1 MKNQTFDA
9 VQGEGMIK
17 ELFAVST
24 LRPNILAGLTV
35 GIVALPLSMALAIA
49 SGVPPQHGLYTAII
63 AGIVIA
69 LSGSSRVNISGP
81 TAAFV
86 VILLPIVQQFGLG
99 GLLISG
105 LMAGLILIGM
115 GVFRLGTLIELV
127 PYPVT
132 VGFTSGIAVVI
143 ATTQI
148 GDFLGLEVAGTG
160 HTYLEKLQAIIQ
172 ALPSIQW
179 QEVFIALTT
188 LTVLLT
194 WNRLGTRIPSHLAAL
209 VIGTFLAWLGSIS
222 MDGFAVSTV
231 ASEFHYS
238 FSVFPDAGA
247 VGAAITGN
255 GIPPLAPQFL
265 WPWEQPD
272 ALGHPIGLS
281 LHLLS
286 TLFGAA
292 IAIALLGAI
301 ESLLCAVVSD
311 SMAGTRT
318 DPNRELI
325 GQGIGN
331 LIVPFF
337 GGIPATA
344 AIARTATNVRSGAT
358 TPLSSVV
365 HALFILLAILAL
377 APLLGLIPMASM
389 AALLMVVAWNMS
401 EARHFLNMLR
411 VAPRHDILVLLT
423 CFSLTVLIDM
433 EVAVAAGM
441 GLAGFLFI
449 KRMTELTGVKLIN
462 PSSGQGDVE
471 VPDGIMIYDINGPM
485 FFGAAQNALK
495 TLLSIR
501 QEIRVVIIDMSDVP
515 MIDMTAMVA
524 MQSIINNLAGKGIGL
539 VFCGMA
545 AEVKVKLK
553 RAGVLN
559 RENISLR
566 HSLAAS
572 LEAADALLERE
583 EKPADS

>member
-1 MKNQTFDA
+1 MKQGLA
-9 VQGEGMIK
+9 VQNI
-17 ELFAVST
+17 
-24 LRPNILAGLTV
+24 RPNLLAGLTV

-63 AGIVIA
+63 AGIVVA

-105 LMAGLILIGM
+105 LMAGFILIAM
-115 GVFRLGTLIELV
+115 GLFRLGTLIELV

-148 GDFLGLEVAGTG
+148 SDFLGLDVTHSG
-160 HTYLEKLQAIIQ
+160 HSYIDKLQAIAQ
-172 ALPSIQW
+172 AMPGFQW
-179 QEVFIALTT
+179 QELSIALVT
-188 LTVLLT
+188 LGILLS
-194 WNRLGTRIPSHLAAL
+194 WQRLGTRIPSHLAAL
-209 VIGTFLAWLGSIS
+209 IAGTLLAWLGGYFVN
-222 MDGFAVSTV
+222 GFSVSTI

-238 FSVFPDAGA
+238 FLDSAGVA
-247 VGAAITGN
+247 QNGN

-272 ALGHPIGLS
+272 AQGNPIGLS

-292 IAIALLGAI
+292 VAIALLGAI

-331 LIVPFF
+331 LVVPFF

-358 TPLSSVV
+358 TPLASVI

-377 APLLGLIPMASM
+377 TPLLGLIPMASM

-401 EARHFLNMLR
+401 EAKHFIHMLK

-441 GLAGFLFI
+441 ALAGFLFI

-462 PSSGQGDVE
+462 PASRLEGIE
-471 VPDGIMIYDINGPM
+471 VPDEIMVYDINGPM

-495 TLLSIR
+495 TLLNIR
-501 QEIRVVIIDMSDVP
+501 KEIKVVIIDMSDVP
-515 MIDMTAMVA
+515 IIDMTAMVA
-524 MQSIINNLAGKGIGL
+524 MQSIINNLEAKGVGL

-545 AEVKVKLK
+545 AEVRLKLK
-553 RAGVLN
+553 RAEVLSDK
-559 RENISLR
+559 NIHMKRSIAD
-566 HSLAAS
+566 SITIASDMLA
-572 LEAADALLERE
+572 EKQQDTQKTIAAD
-583 EKPADS
+583 

>member
-1 MKNQTFDA
+1 ML
-9 VQGEGMIK
+9 K
-17 ELFAVST
+17 ELFAAGS

-99 GLLISG
+99 GLMISG
-105 LMAGLILIGM
+105 LMAGLILIAM

-143 ATTQI
+143 ATTQLS
-148 GDFLGLEVAGTG
+148 DFLGLDVAESGS
-160 HTYLEKLQAIIQ
+160 TYTDKLMAIGQ
-172 ALPSIQW
+172 ALPSMQW
-179 QEVFIALTT
+179 QEVAIACIT
-188 LTVLLT
+188 LAVLLG
-194 WNRLGTRIPSHLAAL
+194 WGRISWLGLGSRIPSHLAAL
-209 VIGTFLAWLGSIS
+209 ITGTLLAWLGGQLIESFS
-222 MDGFAVSTV
+222 VSTI
-231 ASEFHYS
+231 ASQFHYS
-238 FSVFPDAGA
+238 FFSDGAEIAGS
-247 VGAAITGN
+247 

-265 WPWEQPD
+265 WPWEQPGAD
-272 ALGHPIGLS
+272 GTPIGMS
-281 LHLLS
+281 FHLIS

-331 LIVPFF
+331 LVVPFF

-344 AIARTATNVRSGAT
+344 AIARTATNVRSGGS

-365 HALFILLAILAL
+365 HALFMLLAILSL

-401 EARHFLNMLR
+401 EAKHFVNMLR

-423 CFSLTVLIDM
+423 CFALTVLIDM
-433 EVAVAAGM
+433 QVAVAAGM

-449 KRMTELTGVKLIN
+449 KRMTELSGVKLVN
-462 PSSGQGDVE
+462 PESRHEGLE
-471 VPDGIMIYDINGPM
+471 VPREVMVYDINGPM

-501 QEIRVVIIDMSDVP
+501 KEIRVVIIDMSDVP

-524 MQSIINNLAGKGIGL
+524 LQSIINNLARRNIAL
-539 VFCGMA
+539 VICGMEA
-545 AEVKVKLK
+545 DVKVKLRRTDILK
-553 RAGVLN
+553 HGDVHMQRTIVG
-559 RENISLR
+559 
-566 HSLAAS
+566 SLAQAEQ
-572 LEAADALLERE
+572 LLAAQNG
-583 EKPADS
+583 PAN

>member
-1 MKNQTFDA
+1 M
-9 VQGEGMIK
+9 
-17 ELFAVST
+17 LFAPAT
-24 LRPNILAGLTV
+24 LRQNILAGLTV

-99 GLLISG
+99 GLLMSG
-105 LMAGLILIGM
+105 LMAGIILIAM
-115 GVFRLGTLIELV
+115 GLLRLGTLIELV

-143 ATTQI
+143 ATTQVR
-148 GDFLGLEVAGTG
+148 DFFGLTVAESG
-160 HTYLEKLQAIIQ
+160 HDYIEKVQAILYAMPTMQ
-172 ALPSIQW
+172 LA
-179 QEVFIALTT
+179 ETGIALIT

-194 WNRLGTRIPSHLAAL
+194 WQKLGTRIPSHLAAL
-209 VIGTFLAWLGSIS
+209 LTGTLLAWLGSQFI
-222 MDGFAVSTV
+222 DGFAVNTV
-231 ASEFHYS
+231 TSQFHYS
-238 FSVFPDAGA
+238 FSLFSEA
-247 VGAAITGN
+247 VPGGTEITGN

-265 WPWEQPD
+265 WPWEQPN
-272 ALGHPIGLS
+272 AEGNPIGIS
-281 LHLLS
+281 ALLL
-286 TLFGAA
+286 TPLFGAA

-331 LIVPFF
+331 IIVPFF

-365 HALFILLAILAL
+365 HALFVLLAIMAL

-401 EARHFLNMLR
+401 EARHFINMLR
-411 VAPRHDILVLLT
+411 VAPRHDIMVLLT

-462 PSSGQGDVE
+462 PASQQDN
-471 VPDGIMIYDINGPM
+471 PDLPNEIMIYDINGPM

-501 QEIRVVIIDMSDVP
+501 QEIKVVIIDMSDVP

-524 MQSIINNLAGKGIGL
+524 MQSIINNLAGKGIAL
-539 VFCGMA
+539 IFCGMEA
-545 AEVKVKLK
+545 DVKLKLK
-553 RAGVLN
+553 RAGILKRQN
-559 RENISLR
+559 IYLKRSLSGSISKANELLAPENP
-566 HSLAAS
+566 AANS
-572 LEAADALLERE
+572 
-583 EKPADS
+583 

>member
-1 MKNQTFDA
+1 
-9 VQGEGMIK
+9 
-17 ELFAVST
+17 
-24 LRPNILAGLTV
+24 
-35 GIVALPLSMALAIA
+35 MALAIA
-49 SGVPPQHGLYTAII
+49 SGVAPQHGLYTAII

-99 GLLISG
+99 GLMISG
-105 LMAGLILIGM
+105 LMAGFILIAM
-115 GVFRLGTLIELV
+115 GVLRLGTLIELV

-148 GDFLGLEVAGTG
+148 GDFLGLEVAETG
-160 HTYLEKLQAIIQ
+160 HTYVEKFQAIMH
-172 ALPSIQW
+172 ALPTFQLP
-179 QEVFIALTT
+179 EVSIALMT
-188 LTVLLT
+188 LLILLN
-194 WNRLGTRIPSHLAAL
+194 WQRLGTRIPSHLAAL
-209 VIGTFLAWLGSIS
+209 VICTLLAWLGSQFI
-222 MDGFAVSTV
+222 DGFAVSTV

-238 FSVFPDAGA
+238 FSIFTDAAPGG
-247 VGAAITGN
+247 VEMTGD
-255 GIPPLAPQFL
+255 GVPPLAPQFL

-272 ALGHPIGLS
+272 ALGQPIGLS
-281 LHLLS
+281 LSLLS

-311 SMAGTRT
+311 SMAGTQT

-331 LIVPFF
+331 IIVPFF

-344 AIARTATNVRSGAT
+344 AIARTATNVRCGAT

-365 HALFILLAILAL
+365 HAVFMLLAMLTI

-389 AALLMVVAWNMS
+389 AALLMLVAWNMS
-401 EARHFLNMLR
+401 EAKHFVNMLR

-462 PSSGQGDVE
+462 PATDHGDMEIPRE
-471 VPDGIMIYDINGPM
+471 VMIYDINGPM

-501 QEIRVVIIDMSDVP
+501 KEIKVVIIDMSDVP
-515 MIDMTAMVA
+515 LIDMTAMVA
-524 MQSIINNLAGKGIGL
+524 LQSIIKNLASKGVAL
-539 VFCGMA
+539 VFCGMS
-545 AEVKVKLK
+545 AEVKAMLK
-553 RAGVLN
+553 RADILSRGDIHLQPSFVTSVSTA
-559 RENISLR
+559 RELI
-566 HSLAAS
+566 AAQ
-572 LEAADALLERE
+572 A
-583 EKPADS
+583 PATD

>member
-1 MKNQTFDA
+1 
-9 VQGEGMIK
+9 MIK
-17 ELFAVST
+17 ELFAVTT
-24 LRPNILAGLTV
+24 LRPNVLAGLTV

-49 SGVPPQHGLYTAII
+49 SGVAPQHGLYTAII

-99 GLLISG
+99 GLLISS
-105 LMAGLILIGM
+105 LMAGLILIAM
-115 GVFRLGTLIELV
+115 GTFRLGTLIELV

-148 GDFLGLEVAGTG
+148 PDFLGLDVASGS
-160 HTYLEKLQAIIQ
+160 HTYPDKLYAIIQ
-172 ALPSIQW
+172 ALPGFQV
-179 QEVFIALTT
+179 QELFIALVT
-188 LTVLLT
+188 LLILLT

-209 VIGTFLAWLGSIS
+209 LTGTLLAWLGSHFI
-222 MDGFAVSTV
+222 DGFTV
-231 ASEFHYS
+231 NTLASEFHYS
-238 FSVFPDAGA
+238 FTAPDGG
-247 VGAAITGN
+247 VITGN
-255 GIPPLAPQFL
+255 GIPPLPPQFL

-272 ALGHPIGLS
+272 AQGQPIGLS
-281 LHLLS
+281 LHLLT

-311 SMAGTRT
+311 SMAGTST
-318 DPNRELI
+318 DANRELI

-331 LIVPFF
+331 IIVPFF

-365 HALFILLAILAL
+365 HALFILFSILLL
-377 APLLGLIPMASM
+377 APMLGLIPMASM

-401 EARHFLNMLR
+401 EAKHFVNMLR

-462 PSSGQGDVE
+462 PASRHGDIE
-471 VPDGIMIYDINGPM
+471 VPNELMIYDINGPM

-501 QEIRVVIIDMSDVP
+501 KEIKVVIIDMSDVP

-524 MQSIINNLAGKGIGL
+524 LQSIIKNLAGKGVSL
-539 VFCGMA
+539 VFCGMSA
-545 AEVKVKLK
+545 DVKVKLK
-553 RAGVLN
+553 RADILN
-559 RENISLR
+559 RGNIHMKRTIADSVR
-566 HSLAAS
+566 AAS
-572 LEAADALLERE
+572 EIIARHTPDTP
-583 EKPADS
+583 PA

>member
-1 MKNQTFDA
+1 MLKD
-9 VQGEGMIK
+9 
-17 ELFAVST
+17 LFATGS

-69 LSGSSRVNISGP
+69 LSGGSRVNISGP

-105 LMAGLILIGM
+105 LMAGLILIAM
-115 GVFRLGTLIELV
+115 GAFRLGTLIELV

-148 GDFLGLEVAGTG
+148 PDFLGLDVQQHG
-160 HTYLEKLQAIIQ
+160 HTYIDRLQGIVH
-172 ALPSIQW
+172 ALPGFRL
-179 QEVFIALTT
+179 QELAIAAVT
-188 LTVLLT
+188 LGVLLG
-194 WNRLGTRIPSHLAAL
+194 WNRIGWLGLGARIPSHLAAL
-209 VIGTFLAWLGSIS
+209 LTGTLLAWLGSHFI
-222 MDGFAVSTV
+222 DGFSVATI
-231 ASEFHYS
+231 ASEFEYS
-238 FSVFPDAGA
+238 FTDSLGA
-247 VGAAITGN
+247 MISGH
-255 GIPPLAPQFL
+255 GIPPLAPQFS

-272 ALGHPIGLS
+272 AQGHPIGLS
-281 LHLLS
+281 MSLIS

-331 LIVPFF
+331 LVVPFF

-344 AIARTATNVRSGAT
+344 AIARTATNVRTGAT
-358 TPLSSVV
+358 NPLSSVI
-365 HALFILLAILAL
+365 HALFMLAAILLL

-389 AALLMVVAWNMS
+389 AALLMMVAWNMS
-401 EARHFLNMLR
+401 EAKHFVNMLR

-423 CFSLTVLIDM
+423 CFLLTVLIDM
-433 EVAVAAGM
+433 QVAVAAGM

-449 KRMTELTGVKLIN
+449 KRMTELSGVKLIN
-462 PSSGQGDVE
+462 PESRHEGLQVPRE
-471 VPDGIMIYDINGPM
+471 VMIYDINGPM

-501 QEIRVVIIDMSDVP
+501 KEIRVVIIDLSDVP

-524 MQSIINNLAGKGIGL
+524 LQSIIRNLASRKIAL
-539 VFCGMA
+539 VFCGMEA
-545 AEVKVKLK
+545 DVRVKLRRAEILKLGNIHMK
-553 RAGVLN
+553 RTLQASVNMADEL
-559 RENISLR
+559 
-566 HSLAAS
+566 LAAQQPPV
-572 LEAADALLERE
+572 A
-583 EKPADS
+583 